1 MHPSIIT
8 IGFSL
13 LAMSLPAAAAAQPVS
28 DTPAALAEAARA
40 RVIAGED
47 LKAPLFLCEPHG
59 GGVVRQ
65 ALETGSRQ
73 WLEPAKLFD
82 NLFYVGNGFV
92 GVFIL
97 KTSEGLILFDASQS
111 EAEARDHLVPG
122 LQKLG
127 LDPATIRYVV
137 VTHGHYDHFGG
148 SVWLQKSYGARIALS
163 AADWKL
169 IESTPADAIERSGTA
184 LPKRDLIVADG
195 QTITLGDTKV
205 ELYVMPGHTPGAV
218 SAIVPVRLDG
228 KVHNLS
234 LLGSTA
240 FPASIEP
247 TDKVGGLKA
256 YDASVLRFAK
266 ISRAASAQGIIN
278 THIFADG
285 TRDRI
290 DALAAGHGSPNP
302 FLLGAS
308 AVGRYYQILHHC
320 LLAAQLRP
328 QADNVWL
335 PK

>member
-1 MHPSIIT
+1 MHRSFIA
-8 IGFSL
+8 IGLSL
-13 LAMSLPAAAAAQPVS
+13 LAVAASAQTVP
-28 DTPAALAEAARA
+28 DTPAALAQAAKARA
-40 RVIAGED
+40 IAGDD

-65 ALETGSRQ
+65 ALEAGSKQ

-92 GVFIL
+92 GVFVL

-127 LDPATIRYVV
+127 LDPSTIRYVV

-148 SVWLQKSYGARIALS
+148 AAWLQKSYGARVALS
-163 AADWKL
+163 AADWTL
-169 IESTPADAIERSGTA
+169 IENTPGDAIERSGTI
-184 LPKRDLIVADG
+184 LPRRDLVVTDG
-195 QTITLGDTKV
+195 ETITLGDTKV
-205 ELYVMPGHTPGAV
+205 TLYVTPGHTPGAV

-228 KVHNLS
+228 KTHNLS

-247 TDKVGGLKA
+247 TEKVGGLKA
-256 YDASVLRFAK
+256 YDTSVLRFAR
-266 ISRAASAQGIIN
+266 ISKAASTQGIIN

-290 DALAAGHGSPNP
+290 DAVAAGQVSPNP
-302 FLLGAS
+302 FLQGAGT
-308 AVGRYYQILHHC
+308 VGRYYQILHHC

-328 QADNVWL
+328 QANNVWL

>member
-1 MHPSIIT
+1 MHRSFIP
-8 IGFSL
+8 IGLSL
-13 LAMSLPAAAAAQPVS
+13 LAAAASAQTVS

-40 RVIAGED
+40 RAIASDD

-65 ALETGSRQ
+65 ALETGSKQ

-92 GVFIL
+92 GVFVL
-97 KTSEGLILFDASQS
+97 KTSDGLILFDASQS
-111 EAEARDHLVPG
+111 EAEARNHLVPG

-148 SVWLQKSYGARIALS
+148 AAWLQKTYGARVALS
-163 AADWKL
+163 AADWTL
-169 IESTPADAIERSGTA
+169 IENTPADAIERSGII
-184 LPKRDLIVADG
+184 LPQRDLVVADG

-205 ELYVMPGHTPGAV
+205 TLYVTPGHTPGAV

-228 KVHNLS
+228 KTHNLS

-247 TDKVGGLKA
+247 TEKVGGLKA
-256 YDASVLRFAK
+256 YDASVLRFAR
-266 ISRAASAQGIIN
+266 ISKAASAQGIIN

-285 TRDRI
+285 TRERI
-290 DALAAGHGSPNP
+290 NTMAAGQGSPNP
-302 FLLGAS
+302 FLQDAGT
-308 AVGRYYQILHHC
+308 VGRYYQILHHC

-328 QADNVWL
+328 QADNIWL